1 MIWPLAR
8 PIISSHLILG
18 LTPDRKR
25 LIVMSRLRTALRA
38 TATATVLT
46 AAVLT
51 APGAVA
57 AEQSP
62 ASASATVCGTG
73 YTLRKAIPLP
83 LGVDPDLR
91 KAMLFAYEN
100 GSKGCVILDNNVGR
114 AQYMSVQICKVDGT
128 ACDPDTGTFSEYA
141 GPVYVSSFACAPVTA
156 KMGSSSGSLY
166 INYKSSYVFPCG

>member
-1 MIWPLAR
+1 LIFS
-8 PIISSHLILG
+8 INSSHLVRVPV
-18 LTPDRKR
+18 PDRKR

-46 AAVLT
+46 AAVLS

-57 AEQSP
+57 AEQSA
-62 ASASATVCGTG
+62 ASAAANVCGAG

-83 LGVDPDLR
+83 LGVDPAVR
-91 KAMLFAYEN
+91 KATLFAYEN
-100 GSKGCVILDNNVGR
+100 GGKGCAILDNNVGR

-128 ACDPDTGTFSEYA
+128 ACDPDSGTFSEYA

-156 KMGSSSGSLY
+156 KMGSSSSSLY
-166 INYKSSYVFPCG
+166 VNYKSGYVFPCG